1 MLDNTTLKAIGA
13 QCELEINT
21 KESKLRKRHVCDFL
35 VCSLR
40 TVMNSPPWDI
50 LGTLFVTYREE
61 SPNIIWHCRSF
72 VKIHGILGSRD
83 TFLVFM
89 NREFKLYGNSQNSF
103 VHISSDF

>member
-1 MLDNTTLKAIGA
+1 LLDNTTLKAIGA

-61 SPNIIWHCRSF
+61 SPNNYYWLKQEQGSQSF
-72 VKIHGILGSRD
+72 RALSWLI
-83 TFLVFM
+83 
-89 NREFKLYGNSQNSF
+89 
-103 VHISSDF
+103 